1 MLMTKAAYARH
12 KGVSRQTVYDWIKK
26 GEFVLVGA
34 KIDASATEQTAV
46 NADIPAA
53 WYDNNKRINIS
64 PKATLFSKDED
75 YSQEK
80 YQAIQITPDEA
91 AAIAL
96 ALDDV
101 YPPATTYEELQTRIL
116 DAVDA
121 LGLEI
126 KTLDIEGDDEHITG
140 IALHDPEQGREVMR
154 FDSFLFELE
163 ALTFLRW
170 LVVSK
175 QLAADDLKNVTKAGL
190 AALAEPFITSA
201 QDVYRERFDFGDGAE
216 RQAGKVSGVN
226 L

>member
-1 MLMTKAAYARH
+1 MLLTKAAYARH

-26 GEFVLVGA
+26 GELVLVGA
-34 KIDASATEQTAV
+34 KIDVDATEQKTA
-46 NADIPAA
+46 NSDIPAA
-53 WYDNNKRINIS
+53 WRDDNRLVNIS
-64 PKATLFSKDED
+64 PKATLFSRDED

-80 YQAIQITPDEA
+80 YQAIQVTPDEA
-91 AAIAL
+91 AAIVL
-96 ALDDV
+96 ALDDI
-101 YPPATTYEELQTRIL
+101 YPPATTYEELQARVL

-140 IALHDPEQGREVMR
+140 IALHDPEQNCEVMR

-175 QLAADDLKNVTKAGL
+175 QLATEDLKNVTKAGL
-190 AALAEPFITSA
+190 AALAEPFITA
-201 QDVYRERFDFGDGAE
+201 AADVYRERFDFGDGA
-216 RQAGKVSGVN
+216 
-226 L
+226 